1 MVWSGTKCGRQKK
14 KQMNRIV
21 IGIVL
26 VAMTASVF
34 SQSVELPDMTPDRP
48 GFATSPFLV
57 CPKHF
62 QIETGSAY
70 ERASGSHT
78 IQELILFNTFLARYG
93 INKILEVRLQS
104 DFAKVK
110 TDSTSKMGFSL
121 ITAGAK
127 LLIYRGKGIIPM
139 TSLMVDL
146 TFPFSDDEFFK
157 PESPMPSFYLLM
169 QNDITEKINIS
180 YNFGMDF
187 IDGYS
192 VPIEFA
198 AICFEYDFT
207 QNLITFI
214 ESYNWFASGALPKN
228 FIDVG
233 GAYLITKNI
242 QLDMSVSMSMQDF
255 TNYFMI
261 NGGVS
266 WRIPRKSERE

>member
-1 MVWSGTKCGRQKK
+1 
-14 KQMNRIV
+14 MNRIV

-26 VAMTASVF
+26 ITITITVRSQSIELPTMTA
-34 SQSVELPDMTPDRP
+34 DRP
-48 GFATSPFLV
+48 GFATSPNLV
-57 CPKHF
+57 YPKHF

-70 ERASGSHT
+70 ERASGDHT
-78 IQELILFNTFLARYG
+78 IEELILFNTFLARYG
-93 INKILEVRLQS
+93 INKIFEARLQA
-104 DFAKVK
+104 DFAHVK
-110 TDSTSKMGFSL
+110 TDSVNKMGFSL

-127 LLIYRGKGIIPM
+127 LMIYKGKGIIPM
-139 TSLMVDL
+139 TSFMVDL
-146 TFPFSDDEFFK
+146 TFPFSNDKFFK
-157 PESPMPSFYLLM
+157 PESPMPSFFLLM
-169 QNDITEKINIS
+169 QNDITENFNIS

-214 ESYNWFASGALPKN
+214 ESYNWFATGELPKN

-233 GAYLITKNI
+233 CAYLITKNI
-242 QLDMSVSMSMQDF
+242 QLDLSASMSLQDF
-255 TNYFMI
+255 KNYYMI

-266 WRIPRKSERE
+266 WGITRKEDKQ

>member
-1 MVWSGTKCGRQKK
+1 
-14 KQMNRIV
+14 MNRIV

-26 VAMTASVF
+26 ITMTITVRSQSIELPTMTA
-34 SQSVELPDMTPDRP
+34 DRP

-57 CPKHF
+57 CPNHF

-70 ERASGSHT
+70 EKASGNHT

-110 TDSTSKMGFSL
+110 TDSVNRVGFNL
-121 ITAGAK
+121 MTAGAK
-127 LLIYRGKGIIPM
+127 LLIYKGKGIIPM
-139 TSLMVDL
+139 TSLMVNL
-146 TFPFSDDEFFK
+146 TFPFSNDEFFK

-169 QNDITEKINIS
+169 QNDITDKFIIS

-187 IDGYS
+187 IDGVS

-207 QNLITFI
+207 QNLITYI
-214 ESYNWFASGALPKN
+214 ESYNWFATGALPKN

-242 QLDMSVSMSMQDF
+242 QLDLSVSLSLQDF
-255 TNYFMI
+255 AHYFLI
-261 NGGVS
+261 NGGVA
-266 WRIPRKSERE
+266 WRITRKSERQ

>member
-1 MVWSGTKCGRQKK
+1 
-14 KQMNRIV
+14 MNRIV

-26 VAMTASVF
+26 ITITITVR
-34 SQSVELPDMTPDRP
+34 SQPVELPTMTADRP

-57 CPKHF
+57 LPKHF

-70 ERASGSHT
+70 ERASGNHT

-93 INKILEVRLQS
+93 INKIFEARLQT
-104 DFAKVK
+104 DFVKVK
-110 TDSTSKMGFSL
+110 TDSVDNIGFSL
-121 ITAGAK
+121 LTAGAK
-127 LLIYRGKGIIPM
+127 LMVYKGKGIIPM
-139 TSLMVDL
+139 TSLMVDM
-146 TFPFSDDEFFK
+146 TFPFSDDEFFR

-169 QNDITEKINIS
+169 QNDITEKFNIS

-214 ESYNWFASGALPKN
+214 ENYNWFATGALPKN
-228 FIDVG
+228 FFDIG
-233 GAYLITKNI
+233 CAYLITKNI
-242 QLDMSVSMSMQDF
+242 QLDLSGSMSLQDF
-255 TNYFMI
+255 QNYFMI
-261 NGGVS
+261 NGGFT
-266 WRIPRKSERE
+266 WRITKKSRRQ

>member
-1 MVWSGTKCGRQKK
+1 
-14 KQMNRIV
+14 MNRIV

-26 VAMTASVF
+26 ITITITVRSQSIELPTMTA
-34 SQSVELPDMTPDRP
+34 DRP

-57 CPKHF
+57 LPKHF

-70 ERASGSHT
+70 ERASGNHT
-78 IQELILFNTFLARYG
+78 IQEMILFNTFLARYG
-93 INKILEVRLQS
+93 INKILEVRFQS

-110 TDSTSKMGFSL
+110 TDSVNNIGFSL

-127 LLIYRGKGIIPM
+127 LMVYKGKGVIPM
-139 TSLMVDL
+139 TSLMANL
-146 TFPFSDDEFFK
+146 TFPFSEEEFFK

-169 QNDITEKINIS
+169 QNDITEKFNIS

-187 IDGYS
+187 IGGYS

-207 QNLITFI
+207 ESLITFI
-214 ESYNWFASGALPKN
+214 ESYNWFATGALPKN

-233 GAYLITKNI
+233 CAYLITKNI
-242 QLDMSVSMSMQDF
+242 QLDLSGSMSLQDF
-255 TNYFMI
+255 KNYFMI
-261 NGGVS
+261 NGGFT
-266 WRIPRKSERE
+266 WRIARKSERQ

>member
-1 MVWSGTKCGRQKK
+1 MH
-14 KQMNRIV
+14 RIV
-21 IGIVL
+21 ICIVL
-26 VAMTASVF
+26 IAMTVTVF
-34 SQSVELPDMTPDRP
+34 SQPIELPTMTADRP
-48 GFATSPFLV
+48 GFATSPNLV
-57 CPKHF
+57 IPKHF

-78 IQELILFNTFLARYG
+78 IQELILFSSFLARYG
-93 INKILEVRLQS
+93 INKILEVRFQS

-110 TDSTSKMGFSL
+110 TDSTSNMGFSL

-127 LLIYRGKGIIPM
+127 LLIYKGKGIIPM
-139 TSLMVDL
+139 TSLMVNL

-207 QNLITFI
+207 ESLITFI
-214 ESYNWFASGALPKN
+214 ESYNWFATGELPKN

-233 GAYLITKNI
+233 SSYLITNNI
-242 QLDMSVSMSMQDF
+242 QIDLSASMSLQDF
-255 TNYFMI
+255 TNYFMV

-266 WRIPRKSERE
+266 WRVSTKAERE